1 MKNSERKS
9 NRNLYIFKLFNFYII
24 KENKLNEFEEV
35 YKIIY
40 WL

>member
-9 NRNLYIFKLFNFYII
+9 NRNLYTLKLFNFYII